1 MAYGRVMAVALAL
14 TNITYARTCL
24 ETDAFITPKA
34 ENKVEP
40 HIGNHLL
47 NLEAVLDA
55 DTNEADDES
64 GQMDNHAH
72 PGEIVT
78 TKDIDNY
85 FNLQITTKM
94 YIGSQ

>member
-1 MAYGRVMAVALAL
+1 MAYERVMAVALAL
-14 TNITYARTCL
+14 TNIAYARTCL
-24 ETDAFITPKA
+24 ETDAFVTPKA

-47 NLEAVLDA
+47 NLEAVLD
-55 DTNEADDES
+55 TENGEADES
-64 GQMDNHAH
+64 NENDNHAH